1 MGIFDKLFR
10 KKKEEELKF
19 EVIDFRSPEE
29 RREEEEME
37 EEARSGVS
45 LGPEV
50 DRLVGE
56 LIETGRSEG
65 FLTMPPREGTCG
77 NCGGKVVKKG
87 RMVKCTYCGREQN
100 LDHFD
105 KSYRHVRAREIGA
118 RLNEMGGKKLMRAVY
133 YQVDSATGAG
143 PQLSHAWAYIGN
155 WLP

>member
-1 MGIFDKLFR
+1 MGLFDKLFR

-29 RREEEEME
+29 RQEEEEME
-37 EEARSGVS
+37 KDATTGVS

-50 DRLVGE
+50 NCLVAE
-56 LIETGRSEG
+56 LIEIGRSEG
-65 FLTMPPREGTCG
+65 FLTMPPAEGICG
-77 NCGGKVVKKG
+77 KCGSKVVKKG

-105 KSYRHVRAREIGA
+105 KNYRHIRAREIGT
-118 RLNEMGGKKLMRAVY
+118 RLNEKGGKKLMRAVY
-133 YQVDSATGAG
+133 YRVDSATGMG
-143 PQLSHAWAYIGN
+143 SELSHAWAYIGN

>member
-1 MGIFDKLFR
+1 MFR
-10 KKKEEELKF
+10 RKEKKEEELKF
-19 EVIDFRSPEE
+19 RVIDFRPLQE
-29 RREEEEME
+29 RQEEEEME

-45 LGPEV
+45 LGPGV
-50 DRLVGE
+50 DSMAAE
-56 LIETGRSEG
+56 LIEIARSEG
-65 FLTMPPREGTCG
+65 FLTMPRREGICG
-77 NCGGKVVKKG
+77 NCGGKVIKKG

-133 YQVDSATGAG
+133 YRVDSATGAG